1 MEERGRVA
9 GELERLIDGGTPHG
23 SAVASQVPMPP
34 PRNPRSAIHAKSP
47 ITKELGEADVGME
60 EVSVAIDGRQPPWL
74 NGVELLE
81 DAKWNKHVLPTG
93 CKGID
98 ILLGGGLREGQL
110 TEIVGPS
117 SSGKTQVCL
126 RSALGVADM
135 HLGVV
140 LFLDTCNSF
149 SPHRIAHM
157 VNSQSDTLVKEG
169 KEGRLKRI
177 MSSILCHSLF
187 DIFEL
192 LDVLHQLEC
201 KLKHQVKSS
210 GNRIRLL
217 IVDSISSLITPILGG
232 KNSQGR
238 LMMITTGILL
248 KKIANEYN
256 LSVLVTNHMV
266 GGEGGSLKPALGES
280 WKNIPHVR
288 LSLSHDQGSNVCN
301 VSILKHTII
310 DESNTGIPSLI
321 WRRHTWLLISSPP
334 ITFRRPT

>member
-310 DESNTGIPSLI
+310 VNIYYFFAF
-321 WRRHTWLLISSPP
+321 SSDTCN
-334 ITFRRPT
+334 IAPTH

>member
-9 GELERLIDGGTPHG
+9 GELERLIDGGTPHK

-47 ITKELGEADVGME
+47 ITKELGEEDVGME
-60 EVSVAIDGRQPPWL
+60 EVSVVIDGRQPSWL

-117 SSGKTQVCL
+117 SSGKTQ
-126 RSALGVADM
+126 
-135 HLGVV
+135 
-140 LFLDTCNSF
+140 
-149 SPHRIAHM
+149 
-157 VNSQSDTLVKEG
+157 G

-288 LSLSHDQGSNVCN
+288 LSLSRDQGSNVCN

-310 DESNTGIPSLI
+310 ASGRTAKFVIDN
-321 WRRHTWLLISSPP
+321 
-334 ITFRRPT
+334 